1 MQSAVRSAHNQAL
14 AYAVQEANRLKVPVL
29 AVFGLT
35 PSYPAATAR
44 HYLYLLQGVR
54 DARAGL
60 QERGVPLLV
69 GLTGVHGPAEAAL
82 ALAPGAALIVTE
94 RGYLRQLRAWRAWLT
109 ERLAAQHA
117 DLPFVEVESELVVP
131 VGVTSVK
138 QEYAARTIRPR
149 IHRAL
154 PQYLTAYEDPDPQ
167 HHLRDVPRPTEL
179 EWLHPHDLK
188 DPAGLVRRFG
198 VQGVP
203 PGREEGG
210 EVAAQAQLR
219 HFLTRLDRY
228 DRDRNDPTLDGA
240 SGLSAHLHYGQL
252 SALQVALAVQD
263 HGGPG
268 VDAYLEEL
276 VVRRELSFNLCW
288 YSPHYDTF
296 EVVPDWARRTLQDH
310 RHDERRDLYTPD
322 ELEAAAT
329 HDPYWNAAQRQMTAT
344 GRMHNYLRMYWG
356 KKVLEWTPD
365 PEQAHATLVRL
376 NDRYEQDG
384 RDPNSYAGIGWVFG
398 LHDRPWT
405 RRPIFGTVRYMNAA
419 GLKRKFD
426 IETYA
431 RRWNGPQGDPDP
443 TL

>member
-1 MQSAVRSAHNQAL
+1 VYGVLRDTAGTQHPVARMGRHVPGALLSSTREDAWTLAEGLLLAAQRQEGLRQVILETVDEASPDAFTRTLRLILQEDLLRFAATLRAACVWFGLNYDVTDVWTVRAHLTQAL
-14 AYAVQEANRLKVPVL
+14 AYLDD
-29 AVFGLT
+29 
-35 PSYPAATAR
+35 PAA
-44 HYLYLLQGVR
+44 
-54 DARAGL
+54 ARAA
-60 QERGVPLLV
+60 VP
-69 GLTGVHGPAEAAL
+69 
-82 ALAPGAALIVTE
+82 
-94 RGYLRQLRAWRAWLT
+94 
-109 ERLAAQHA
+109 
-117 DLPFVEVESELVVP
+117 
-131 VGVTSVK
+131 
-138 QEYAARTIRPR
+138 
-149 IHRAL
+149 
-154 PQYLTAYEDPDPQ
+154 
-167 HHLRDVPRPTEL
+167 
-179 EWLHPHDLK
+179 
-188 DPAGLVRRFG
+188 
-198 VQGVP
+198 
-203 PGREEGG
+203 
-210 EVAAQAQLR
+210 
-219 HFLTRLDRY
+219 
-228 DRDRNDPTLDGA
+228 
-240 SGLSAHLHYGQL
+240 SGS
-252 SALQVALAVQD
+252 
-263 HGGPG
+263 G